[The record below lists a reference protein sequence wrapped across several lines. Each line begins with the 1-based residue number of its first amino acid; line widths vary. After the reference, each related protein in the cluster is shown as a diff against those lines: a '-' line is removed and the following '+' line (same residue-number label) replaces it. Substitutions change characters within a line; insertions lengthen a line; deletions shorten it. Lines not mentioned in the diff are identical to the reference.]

1 MGCAPIRRDGFTLL
15 ELLCAL
21 GVLSVLLA
29 IALPMFSAALPGL
42 LLDQAAR
49 RLVSDLELARVK
61 AINRNTRVRTI
72 CELAAAQYRVE
83 IESEGRFDPEG
94 GARTFPSG
102 VAFDAASS
110 TRVSGGRV
118 SVTWLPRGH
127 TFDNATIALT
137 ATGGAVR
144 RVIVSTAGR
153 VRMQ

>member
-1 MGCAPIRRDGFTLL
+1 MGRAPIHRHGFTLL
-15 ELLCAL
+15 ELLCTL
-21 GVLSVLLA
+21 GVLSLLVA
-29 IALPMFSAALPGL
+29 IALPRISAALPGL
-42 LLDQAAR
+42 LVDQAAR

-61 AINRNTRVRTI
+61 AVNRNTRVRTI
-72 CELAAAQYRVE
+72 CELAAAQYRIE

-110 TRVSGGRV
+110 TRVSGGRI

-137 ATGGAVR
+137 ATGGAAR
-144 RVIVSTAGR
+144 RVIVSAAGR
-153 VRMQ
+153 VRVE